1 MVQKLAVQQG
11 RCHICTLRPP
21 CRHMDLPTPL
31 EEQQE
36 GAQEMDPK
44 TMTEEDK
51 VHQENLEYISSDL
64 K

>member
-1 MVQKLAVQQG
+1 
-11 RCHICTLRPP
+11 
-21 CRHMDLPTPL
+21 MDLPTPL

-44 TMTEEDK
+44 AMTEEDK